1 MLFAQR
7 QNSPHELGQNPV
19 ANGIGEYPHWVHES
33 LVFTKPCFFCISKT
47 SRPFLPRRN
56 HLPNGHGC
64 QSEHFPLRR
73 SSRSHPPMRHASLAA
88 SSIAGHL
95 WLPGVM
101 FHAHQGA
108 SGLGNTMKAVNDAC
122 QLSNTIQVR
131 KNWRFG
137 LPEQSIKI
145 SSFNQKTRPCPQ
157 LQTTNPNHQFY
168 LTWTINEKIV

>member
-19 ANGIGEYPHWVHES
+19 ANGIGEYPIGYMNPLFS
-33 LVFTKPCFFCISKT
+33 LSHVFCCISKT
-47 SRPFLPRRN
+47 SRPFLPRQN
-56 HLPNGHGC
+56 HLPKGHGC

-108 SGLGNTMKAVNDAC
+108 SGLGNTMKAVDDAC
-122 QLSNTIQVR
+122 QLSNTIQLR

-137 LPEQSIKI
+137 LPEQSIKNLK
-145 SSFNQKTRPCPQ
+145 F
-157 LQTTNPNHQFY
+157 
-168 LTWTINEKIV
+168 

>member
-108 SGLGNTMKAVNDAC
+108 SGLGNTWKLLTMLANYQTQFNWEKTGGLGCLNN
-122 QLSNTIQVR
+122 QSKSQVLI
-131 KNWRFG
+131 KKQG
-137 LPEQSIKI
+137 LAPNSKPP
-145 SSFNQKTRPCPQ
+145 T
-157 LQTTNPNHQFY
+157 QTTSF
-168 LTWTINEKIV
+168 I